1 MRLIVAVLAV
11 AALLQA
17 DGCPSKPA
25 TQPERPKVAAYQR
38 FVPVPAPQ
46 TGMAGVP
53 WTGFFALDTQIGQLC
68 LTTGVYIPEKF
79 NGLPTC
85 EEDLKSNPTF
95 DAR

>member
-1 MRLIVAVLAV
+1 MRLVFASIAAVTI
-11 AALLQA
+11 LQA
-17 DGCPSKPA
+17 DGCTSKPA
-25 TQPERPKVAAYQR
+25 VQPEKAKVAAYQR

-85 EEDLKSNPTF
+85 EEDLKANPTL